1 MSAAPRVAPLP
12 PEAWNAE
19 VTEILQATQMG
30 GRTLNIF
37 RTLAHHPKLLKRW
50 LVFGNHVLVK
60 STLSPRERELLIL
73 RTGWNCHAEYE
84 WGQHVLI
91 GKQVGISDD
100 EIERLTRG
108 PDA

>member
-37 RTLAHHPKLLKRW
+37 ATLAHHPKLLKRW
-50 LVFGNHVLVK
+50 LVFGNHVLAK
-60 STLSPRERELLIL
+60 STVPARERELVIL
-73 RTGWNCHAEYE
+73 RIGWLCRAEYE
-84 WGQHVLI
+84 WGQHVVI
-91 GKQVGISDD
+91 GRQSGLTDG
-100 EIERLTRG
+100 EIQRIK
-108 PDA
+108 